1 SGLLAATAIGILVL
15 VLIWM
20 RNEPSDVGLQPYGAG
35 APGAAARA
43 AADANEP
50 KMGISDAI
58 RTLDLWLLAGS
69 FFVCGATSNG
79 LIGTHLIPHSIDHGI
94 PEITAA
100 ATVGVMGGMNFIGT
114 FMSGWLSDR
123 YDPRKRL

>member
-1 SGLLAATAIGILVL
+1 WGVVIGLTAGGGSVLSATIASRWFSARRGLVVGILGTATSTGQVTFIPLLMVILVTFGWRGASGLLAATAIGILVL

-58 RTLDLWLLAGS
+58 RTLD
-69 FFVCGATSNG
+69 
-79 LIGTHLIPHSIDHGI
+79 
-94 PEITAA
+94 
-100 ATVGVMGGMNFIGT
+100 
-114 FMSGWLSDR
+114 
-123 YDPRKRL
+123 